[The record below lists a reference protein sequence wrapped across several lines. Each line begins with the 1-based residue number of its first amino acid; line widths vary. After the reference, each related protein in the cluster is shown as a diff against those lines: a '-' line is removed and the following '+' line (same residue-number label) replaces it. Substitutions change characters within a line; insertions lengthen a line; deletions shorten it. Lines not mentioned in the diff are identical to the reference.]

1 MHKWSIIPR
10 RTDHALRLT
19 TMRAA
24 FATTWARLYRQVFWL
39 SDGHRNVERIST
51 LLHKPSDKIEEV
63 TYELLV
69 SGHIKVQSGEK
80 ELEMDPV
87 LLKDSFNLVAPH
99 KEAFAQHFY
108 SQLFARYPQTRQLF
122 PPTEEGMRRQESSLI
137 ATLAVVVAGVER
149 GENLTQVVRKLGERH
164 RRYGAQAAHYPLVGQ
179 LLLQTFQDFLGDA
192 FTPQMKDAW
201 SKAYEIISTEMLKGA
216 SQSHDESTVSTSAS
230 REMPNERSPA

>member
-10 RTDHALRLT
+10 RTEHALRLT

-39 SDGHRNVERIST
+39 SDGHRNVERI
-51 LLHKPSDKIEEV
+51 
-63 TYELLV
+63 
-69 SGHIKVQSGEK
+69 
-80 ELEMDPV
+80 
-87 LLKDSFNLVAPH
+87 
-99 KEAFAQHFY
+99 FY

-149 GENLTQVVRKLGERH
+149 GENLTQVIRNLGGRH
-164 RRYGAQAAHYPLVGQ
+164 QRYGAQAAHYPLVGQ

-216 SQSHDESTVSTSAS
+216 SQSNDESTVSTSAS

>member
-10 RTDHALRLT
+10 RTEHALRLT
-19 TMRAA
+19 TMRTA

-51 LLHKPSDKIEEV
+51 LLHKPSDKIEEG

-69 SGHIKVQSGEK
+69 RGHIKVQSGEK

-149 GENLTQVVRKLGERH
+149 GENLLYSYNCGSCHAIPGIAEANGTVGPPLDGFGNRTRNA
-164 RRYGAQAAHYPLVGQ
+164 RIWPAA
-179 LLLQTFQDFLGDA
+179 
-192 FTPQMKDAW
+192 
-201 SKAYEIISTEMLKGA
+201 
-216 SQSHDESTVSTSAS
+216 
-230 REMPNERSPA
+230 

>member
-1 MHKWSIIPR
+1 MRKWSIIPR
-10 RTDHALRLT
+10 RTEHALRLT
-19 TMRAA
+19 TMRTA

-108 SQLFARYPQTRQLF
+108 SQLFARYPQTRHLF
-122 PPTEEGMRRQESSLI
+122 APTEEGMRRQESSLI

-149 GENLTQVVRKLGERH
+149 GENLTQVIRNLGERH
-164 RRYGAQAAHYPLVGQ
+164 QRYGAEAAHYPLVGQ

-216 SQSHDESTVSTSAS
+216 SQSHNESTVSTSAS
-230 REMPNERSPA
+230 REIPNKPGPG

>member
-10 RTDHALRLT
+10 RTEHALRLT
-19 TMRAA
+19 TMRTA

-137 ATLAVVVAGVER
+137 ATLAVIVAGVER
-149 GENLTQVVRKLGERH
+149 GENLTQVIRNLGGRH
-164 RRYGAQAAHYPLVGQ
+164 QRYGAQAAHYPLVGQ

>member
-1 MHKWSIIPR
+1 MRKWSIIPR
-10 RTDHALRLT
+10 RTEYAQRLT

-24 FATTWARLYRQVFWL
+24 FASAWARIYRQVFWL
-39 SDGHRNVERIST
+39 SDGHRTVEHISV
-51 LLHKPSDKIEEV
+51 LLHKPSDTIEEI

-69 SGHIKVQSGEK
+69 SGHVKVQAGEK
-80 ELEMDPV
+80 ELAMDPV
-87 LLKDSFNLVAPH
+87 VLKESFNMVAPY
-99 KEAFAQHFY
+99 KEAFARHFY
-108 SQLFARYPQTRQLF
+108 FQLFTNYPQTRQLF

-192 FTPQMKDAW
+192 FTPQMREAW

-216 SQSHDESTVSTSAS
+216 NQSRDEEMVSVSDR
-230 REMPNERSPA
+230 REMPNGPGPA